1 MSLVANVGLIPVSM
15 PCLHQSFSSIFAA
28 LFALLLWRPRGYHD
42 NGTWLRRERRS
53 TSILIR
59 GREAARQLL
68 LHVHVMESFE
78 KPLHRR
84 RATIHD
90 HWFSKCSQIEA
101 MNKPRVVVP
110 TTTSSFVSSSS
121 DCNFYVAK
129 SPIRFTLEKNLKP
142 EIFQKKKTF
151 RRNLLCDEW
160 ITHTKFHGHRSRGFG
175 HTDKLSLGI
184 YYIEV
189 ALDRFE
195 GESKRRI
202 CNIKVTIIM
211 GGRDCYDLRGRCSR

>member
-1 MSLVANVGLIPVSM
+1 MSISTTCPNQVFLFSHQSAKRKTVFPPWEKTKDNQTKNGKFYSYLGVVLSLVANVGLIPVSM

-142 EIFQKKKTF
+142 EIFQKKNRTHRQTQF
-151 RRNLLCDEW
+151 GDLLYRSGTRPIRR
-160 ITHTKFHGHRSRGFG
+160 
-175 HTDKLSLGI
+175 
-184 YYIEV
+184 
-189 ALDRFE
+189 
-195 GESKRRI
+195 
-202 CNIKVTIIM
+202 
-211 GGRDCYDLRGRCSR
+211 